1 VRVRERSD
9 ARALSAR
16 TRPLTDACA
25 AACPLRA
32 CALSLLLLSSRCFIF
47 VGFNG
52 AFATRADVERF
63 IFERMGFA
71 GATEDLVRV
80 DRDLSRVWL
89 RALANIARGTSPPL
103 LRRTAE
109 PGDVESLMV
118 FCNAPFSEA
127 LFWPEHARSDGEGA
141 GNGEGAGAGAVAA
154 MPEAAASLPRSIGR
168 QANGEPLELRA
179 VLAAHRVFDAADAP
193 RLAQLHGAAMR
204 AIVGQSPPLQDPPAR
219 FAELVASFEAGLPEG
234 AVSGPRDRCERALA
248 ALWLLQLPLSPLP
261 PLPPL
266 PADSCGVGGRTGL
279 AAARA
284 RLELRRHALFVR
296 VLALLRGDEDHAP
309 LWREMLAALAPR
321 AAPRGARPA

>member
-1 VRVRERSD
+1 
-9 ARALSAR
+9 
-16 TRPLTDACA
+16 
-25 AACPLRA
+25 
-32 CALSLLLLSSRCFIF
+32 
-47 VGFNG
+47 
-52 AFATRADVERF
+52 
-63 IFERMGFA
+63 MGFA

-127 LFWPEHARSDGEGA
+127 LFWPEHARSDGDGA
-141 GNGEGAGAGAVAA
+141 GDSAGDGAGDGAGAGSAS
-154 MPEAAASLPRSIGR
+154 PSAAASLPRSIGR

-204 AIVGQSPPLQDPPAR
+204 AIVGQSPPPQDPPAR

-248 ALWLLQLPLSPLP
+248 ALWLLQLPLPQLP
-261 PLPPL
+261 PPLLPP
-266 PADSCGVGGRTGL
+266 ANGGGGGGRTGV

-296 VLALLRGDEDHAP
+296 VLALLRGDEDHTP
-309 LWREMLAALAPR
+309 LWREMLAASAPR
-321 AAPRGARPA
+321 AAPRGVRPT

>member
-1 VRVRERSD
+1 MRRR
-9 ARALSAR
+9 LPSA
-16 TRPLTDACA
+16 C
-25 AACPLRA
+25 LRA
-32 CALSLLLLSSRCFIF
+32 LSSRCFIF

-52 AFATRADVERF
+52 AFAARADVERF

-141 GNGEGAGAGAVAA
+141 GNGAGTGAGAGAGAA
-154 MPEAAASLPRSIGR
+154 LPAAAANSLPRSIGR
-168 QANGEPLELRA
+168 KANGEPLELRA

-204 AIVGQSPPLQDPPAR
+204 AMMGQPPPPQDPPAR
-219 FAELVASFEAGLPEG
+219 FAELVSSFEAGPPEG
-234 AVSGPRDRCERALA
+234 AESGSRDRCERALA
-248 ALWLLQLPLSPLP
+248 ALWLLQLPLPPAPQSPT
-261 PLPPL
+261 
-266 PADSCGVGGRTGL
+266 AGTDGCGGRTGA

-296 VLALLRGDEDHAP
+296 VLALLRGEEDHAP
-309 LWREMLAALAPR
+309 LWREMLAASAPR

>member
-1 VRVRERSD
+1 
-9 ARALSAR
+9 
-16 TRPLTDACA
+16 
-25 AACPLRA
+25 
-32 CALSLLLLSSRCFIF
+32 
-47 VGFNG
+47 
-52 AFATRADVERF
+52 
-63 IFERMGFA
+63 MGFA

-103 LRRTAE
+103 LRRPAE

-204 AIVGQSPPLQDPPAR
+204 AMVGQPPPPQDPPAR
-219 FAELVASFEAGLPEG
+219 FAELVSSFEAGLPEG
-234 AVSGPRDRCERALA
+234 AESGSRDRCERALA
-248 ALWLLQLPLSPLP
+248 ALWLLQLPLPPAPQSPTAD
-261 PLPPL
+261 
-266 PADSCGVGGRTGL
+266 ADSCGGRTGA